1 VRLIKKGRGRARPDA
16 ALGGRG
22 AYGRGRV
29 RLSAI
34 EQLGGGIVNGVVSW
48 VPCYQKEGSSLAG
61 MVGTRWCPRVHAS
74 VRQVSEGGGEG

>member
-1 VRLIKKGRGRARPDA
+1 VLDQTRRSVDVVHMV
-16 ALGGRG
+16 GG
-22 AYGRGRV
+22 V

-34 EQLGGGIVNGVVSW
+34 EQLGGGIVNGAVSW

-61 MVGTRWCPRVHAS
+61 MVRTRWCPRVHAS